1 MVHLHGRCWSN
12 FPGSRTLLLV
22 VPWQM
27 GVGHGVG
34 LQRKC
39 GSAVHVQLSS
49 HSGIAWRPAMPRV
62 GSGEVRRPSNAP
74 RAMRAR
80 LGCSEGRS
88 WLNRKTRGLHVKCWY
103 NTTAH
108 TQSESPASWRCQRDG
123 GGLSKLSTD
132 GHTKG
137 ARAETHGGSSR
148 CAQAAQ
154 HALRAACRAFAHT
167 TQLRHNWPQLRHNWP
182 KCPNVAYVRT

>member
-1 MVHLHGRCWSN
+1 MSEVVTYIHSHGRI
-12 FPGSRTLLLV
+12 GSTEV
-22 VPWQM
+22 QS
-27 GVGHGVG
+27 
-34 LQRKC
+34 
-39 GSAVHVQLSS
+39 SACEGGGTPRRSRRSLSLS
-49 HSGIAWRPAMPRV
+49 DPAASAAAVTPLRQAEHYHTY
-62 GSGEVRRPSNAP
+62 GE
-74 RAMRAR
+74 
-80 LGCSEGRS
+80 LE
-88 WLNRKTRGLHVKCWY
+88 LNHKTRGLHVKCWY

-167 TQLRHNWPQLRHNWP
+167 TQLRHNWP

>member
-1 MVHLHGRCWSN
+1 MEWSGAAQQQGCERPGAGRNGLEVHE
-12 FPGSRTLLLV
+12 
-22 VPWQM
+22 M
-27 GVGHGVG
+27 G
-34 LQRKC
+34 
-39 GSAVHVQLSS
+39 
-49 HSGIAWRPAMPRV
+49 
-62 GSGEVRRPSNAP
+62 
-74 RAMRAR
+74 
-80 LGCSEGRS
+80 
-88 WLNRKTRGLHVKCWY
+88 
-103 NTTAH
+103 
-108 TQSESPASWRCQRDG
+108 SPA
-123 GGLSKLSTD
+123 LSKLSTD

>member
-1 MVHLHGRCWSN
+1 MNGGEVKSVFCVYVCPRVAQITPVERGIPAGIQRRVFHL
-12 FPGSRTLLLV
+12 TLV
-22 VPWQM
+22 VISFR
-27 GVGHGVG
+27 VFF
-34 LQRKC
+34 
-39 GSAVHVQLSS
+39 GST
-49 HSGIAWRPAMPRV
+49 
-62 GSGEVRRPSNAP
+62 VR
-74 RAMRAR
+74 
-80 LGCSEGRS
+80 L
-88 WLNRKTRGLHVKCWY
+88 RGLHVKCWY

-108 TQSESPASWRCQRDG
+108 THSESPASWRCQRDG

-167 TQLRHNWPQLRHNWP
+167 TQLRHNWP